1 MCCFF
6 FQIQKC
12 HHRLSDQRQAVNQG
26 QNPLPIYLALNV
38 KDKVATK
45 DFRGNVP
52 ILEKSYVFT
61 WGDTAWEC
69 WK

>member
-1 MCCFF
+1 
-6 FQIQKC
+6 
-12 HHRLSDQRQAVNQG
+12 VNQG

-45 DFRGNVP
+45 DFRGNVS

-61 WGDTAWEC
+61 WGDIAWGYC
-69 WK
+69 K